1 MGLHSSVTSYEN
13 QQKQRKM
20 YSADPKEIV
29 KTFKKR
35 NEFWYFAFSKVSD
48 VLKIGVA
55 SIWPGSIF
63 PCTFLFSCRAWSWQ
77 VLMPKFQNLWIWK
90 SKKVQQILL
99 IWGFLPKKKKDCFQ
113 KAIWLATFISL
124 LGIFGQFSDQKRLRL
139 SRQGLGSKQKPVTF
153 FGIVPII
160 ITQLHWTKTYS
171 RDKVC

>member
-35 NEFWYFAFSKVSD
+35 NEFWYFAFSKFSD

-77 VLMPKFQNLWIWK
+77 VLMPKFQNLWIWN

-99 IWGFLPKKKKDCFQ
+99 IGGFLPKKKKMVFRRQFGWQHLFHFWGFLGNFQ
-113 KAIWLATFISL
+113 TK
-124 LGIFGQFSDQKRLRL
+124 KRLRL